1 MNNIGSVPDLGALSR
16 RVRSGSQ
23 LTAMV
28 RRLDA
33 DGTFEAQLIQ
43 TAQGQMAAPNRVDL
57 VDAEE
62 LVEMMRRM
70 VREELAE
77 FFAQAVVATRG
88 SD

>member
-1 MNNIGSVPDLGALSR
+1 
-16 RVRSGSQ
+16 
-23 LTAMV
+23 MV

-33 DGTFEAQLIQ
+33 DGTFEAQLVQ
-43 TAQGQMAAPNRVDL
+43 TPQGPTAAPNRADL

-62 LVEMMRRM
+62 LVELMRRM

-77 FFAQAVVATRG
+77 FFAQAVVLAGRDPVVATRG